1 MSTLAMRPRS
11 EPPTPPAGQYAIY
24 EDTPDDENTV
34 LLIHFDGTQNST
46 TFRDVSRKL
55 DGPPHTVNVVG
66 NGKMVTG
73 SAKFGDTSYYGDGS
87 GDYLSIPASNDF
99 LFDGDFTIEGFYK
112 FSQDSNYRNK
122 ELFNMSS
129 GGTNTFSVFSSVN
142 QNKKI
147 TVFANSSNLIQHTAG
162 GVDNWSNDYEHIAL
176 VRSGSSLMLFVT
188 GSLVETTTTSAT
200 LGSTSLN
207 FGIGGGPAGYSWS
220 GWIDEFRISK
230 VARYTA
236 SFDPPKL
243 PFGGGLRMKDSDGRI
258 YAVSLSG
265 SV

>member
-1 MSTLAMRPRS
+1 
-11 EPPTPPAGQYAIY
+11 
-24 EDTPDDENTV
+24 
-34 LLIHFDGTQNST
+34 
-46 TFRDVSRKL
+46 
-55 DGPPHTVNVVG
+55 
-66 NGKMVTG
+66 
-73 SAKFGDTSYYGDGS
+73 
-87 GDYLSIPASNDF
+87 
-99 LFDGDFTIEGFYK
+99 
-112 FSQDSNYRNK
+112 
-122 ELFNMSS
+122 
-129 GGTNTFSVFSSVN
+129 NTFSVFSSVS

-147 TVFANSSNLIQHTAG
+147 TVFANSSYLIQHTAG